1 MSNENYLANLS
12 KVVGEACDKWLASR
26 GFEKKGWK
34 QQNDMFAH
42 SSDRIN
48 LFRGEMAQRDRRAP
62 PVFETNVNAKSINA
76 TVIMVFYII

>member
-34 QQNDMFAH
+34 QQNDMFF
-42 SSDRIN
+42 SNNKKKKKKVS
-48 LFRGEMAQRDRRAP
+48 
-62 PVFETNVNAKSINA
+62 
-76 TVIMVFYII
+76 